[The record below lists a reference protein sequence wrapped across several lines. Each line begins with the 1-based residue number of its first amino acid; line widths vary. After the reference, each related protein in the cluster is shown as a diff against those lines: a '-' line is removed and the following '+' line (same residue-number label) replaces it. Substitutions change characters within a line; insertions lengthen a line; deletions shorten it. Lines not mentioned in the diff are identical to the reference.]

1 MSSRTTTVY
10 SEALPPSDSRLR
22 CQVVV
27 IDGPDAG
34 RAATLGTTEA
44 EIVIGTAPD
53 CDLVLT
59 DERVSARHLA
69 VAAASGRFRVRDLD
83 SKNGSLYEG
92 SRITAAVV
100 PIGAT
105 IKLGRSFVRIQPQP
119 RVLDIEPSQSRRFG
133 ELVAE
138 SLAMRE
144 VFAVL
149 ELAAQSEVTV
159 LLEGETGTGKEL
171 AARAIHDESARRK
184 GPFVAVDCGA
194 LPENLLDS
202 ELFGHVRGAFT
213 GAARSRAGAFVRAH
227 GGTIFLDELGSVPEA
242 VQARLLRVLE
252 ERKVK
257 PVGAD
262 EERAIDVRVIAASR
276 HDLETR
282 IAEGVFRSDLYYR
295 LSVVRV
301 TLPPLRARRED
312 IAMIVAELM
321 RRRGL
326 EPGGVHGPNLDVL
339 YARDWPGN
347 VRELRN
353 LVDRAIAL
361 SPGATAFADLRLAPR
376 SGPSDEPQPSAGI
389 RADLPYAEAKQAV
402 LHDFERRYLRDV
414 LVRCDGNISATARAT
429 GLDRKHLRTLLRRH
443 GLIES

>member
-1 MSSRTTTVY
+1 
-10 SEALPPSDSRLR
+10 
-22 CQVVV
+22 
-27 IDGPDAG
+27 
-34 RAATLGTTEA
+34 
-44 EIVIGTAPD
+44 
-53 CDLVLT
+53 
-59 DERVSARHLA
+59 
-69 VAAASGRFRVRDLD
+69 
-83 SKNGSLYEG
+83 
-92 SRITAAVV
+92 
-100 PIGAT
+100 
-105 IKLGRSFVRIQPQP
+105 
-119 RVLDIEPSQSRRFG
+119 
-133 ELVAE
+133 
-138 SLAMRE
+138 
-144 VFAVL
+144 
-149 ELAAQSEVTV
+149 
-159 LLEGETGTGKEL
+159 
-171 AARAIHDESARRK
+171 
-184 GPFVAVDCGA
+184 
-194 LPENLLDS
+194 
-202 ELFGHVRGAFT
+202 
-213 GAARSRAGAFVRAH
+213 VRAH

-257 PVGAD
+257 PVGSD
-262 EERAIDVRVIAASR
+262 TERAVDVRVIAASR

-312 IAMIVAELM
+312 IAMIIAELM

-326 EPGGVHGPNLDVL
+326 EPGDVHGPNLDVL

-361 SPGATAFADLRLAPR
+361 SPGATSFADLRLAPR
-376 SGPSDEPQPSAGI
+376 SGPSDEPPASAGI
-389 RADLPYAEAKQAV
+389 RADLPYADAKQAV

-414 LVRCDGNISATARAT
+414 LVRCEGNISATSRAT